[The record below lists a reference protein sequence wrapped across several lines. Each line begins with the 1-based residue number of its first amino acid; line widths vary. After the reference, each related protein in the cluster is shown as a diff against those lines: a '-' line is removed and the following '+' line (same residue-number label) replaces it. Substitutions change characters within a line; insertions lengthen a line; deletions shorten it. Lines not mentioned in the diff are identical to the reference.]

1 MLIEGFLRRFV
12 RKGELTV
19 IDADG
24 HRHVFKGAEPL
35 HRVTIRFTDKRL
47 ERDIL
52 LHPQMAAPEAYVDGR
67 LVLEEGD
74 LRDFLDLCA
83 VNIEAGVPASGWL
96 MAPPVRLLLRRVQQF
111 HTLGRSKAN
120 VAHHYDL
127 SGALY
132 ELFLDSER
140 EYTCA
145 YFPTGRE
152 DIEEA
157 QRAKERHIAA
167 KLLLR
172 PGQRVLDM
180 GCGWGALDRYLARE
194 CGVDVTGVTLSEEQ
208 VRWGNERARAVGL
221 ADRTRV
227 LLQDY
232 RNATGRYD
240 RIVSIGM
247 MEHVGI
253 NHYGTMFRKIRD
265 LLTDDG
271 VALVHCIGR
280 KNGPRFNHPWLT
292 KYIFPGSYAP
302 ALSEVLPAIERQ
314 RLWVTDVEILRL
326 HYAETLKRWR
336 ETFHA
341 NWDKVAKLYDERFCR
356 MWDVYLIGTELFF
369 SRHEGFIFQIQ
380 LAKDRHAVP
389 LTRDYIYEWEHE
401 AAQGLPAAHAQAAE

>member
-19 IDADG
+19 VDADG

-35 HRVTIRFTDKRL
+35 RRVTIRFTDRKL

-52 LHPQMAAPEAYVDGR
+52 LHPQMAVPEAYVDGR
-67 LVLEEGD
+67 LVVEEGD

-83 VNIEAGVPASGWL
+83 ANIEAGTPASGWL

-132 ELFLDSER
+132 ELFLDGER

-145 YFPTGRE
+145 YFPTGHE

-180 GCGWGALDRYLARE
+180 GCGWGSLGLYLARE
-194 CGVDVTGVTLSEEQ
+194 WGVDVTGVTLSEEQ
-208 VRWGNERARAVGL
+208 HRWANARSEARGL
-221 ADRTRV
+221 ADRARF
-227 LLQDY
+227 LLRDY
-232 RNATGRYD
+232 GPATGRFD
-240 RIVSIGM
+240 RFVSIGM
-247 MEHVGI
+247 MEHVGVS
-253 NHYGTMFRKIRD
+253 HYATMFRKFRE

-271 VALVHCIGR
+271 VALVHCVGLR
-280 KNGPRFNHPWLT
+280 NGPGINHP
-292 KYIFPGSYAP
+292 
-302 ALSEVLPAIERQ
+302 
-314 RLWVTDVEILRL
+314 
-326 HYAETLKRWR
+326 
-336 ETFHA
+336 
-341 NWDKVAKLYDERFCR
+341 
-356 MWDVYLIGTELFF
+356 
-369 SRHEGFIFQIQ
+369 
-380 LAKDRHAVP
+380 
-389 LTRDYIYEWEHE
+389 
-401 AAQGLPAAHAQAAE
+401 